1 MCFNPY
7 TGQFTAF
14 KEECNSESGIEI
26 ESRPFQGFNFTIS
39 GFNKPVFESAKSSDF
54 LENRIQKFQK
64 DIFAKAEKEKKEER
78 EPSEFNIVEK
88 LMFNV

>member
-1 MCFNPY
+1 
-7 TGQFTAF
+7 
-14 KEECNSESGIEI
+14 
-26 ESRPFQGFNFTIS
+26 
-39 GFNKPVFESAKSSDF
+39 VFESAKSSDF

>member
-64 DIFAKAEKEKKEER
+64 DIFDKAEKEKKEER
-78 EPSEFNIVEK
+78 DPSEFNIVEK